1 MVYTNKYKNPLMNSD
16 GGVVI
21 RGFFVSLFPFI
32 PYILFLF
39 RSFFLSDAFASFAIA
54 FQHPGAGDGLAG
66 AVVEFYLLVALA

>member
-16 GGVVI
+16 GGDFI

-39 RSFFLSDAFASFAIA
+39 RSFFYLMLSPAS
-54 FQHPGAGDGLAG
+54 L
-66 AVVEFYLLVALA
+66 

>member
-21 RGFFVSLFPFI
+21 RGFFVSFYSISPFPFQI
-32 PYILFLF
+32 FL
-39 RSFFLSDAFASFAIA
+39 LSDAFASFAIA

-66 AVVEFYLLVALA
+66 AVVEIYLLVALA